1 MSLYSEIGI
10 YIHVPFCVTRCGYCD
25 FNTYTPGELAQADST
40 ESWMNSLL
48 TEIDLS
54 MSHLADK
61 PLVNSIFLGGG
72 TPSLLGAKIIKNIF
86 NKLKVNFEFSKNIEI
101 TIEAN
106 PDTVNEDIAQ
116 TWLDVGIN
124 RVSLGMQSDD
134 QNVLKTLDRTHNPI
148 NVKKAVEIIKKI
160 GIGNFSLDLIYG
172 TPGEDLASWN
182 KTLEAALALQPPHI
196 SAYALMIESGTA
208 LHRRLQAGKI
218 GGINSD
224 DQADKY
230 LLADKLLSKNGF
242 NWYEISN
249 WSQPGFES
257 QHNLNYWTNKNW
269 WGYGPG
275 AHSHLSG
282 TRWWNVKHPATYSS
296 QLLNKKTAVAESE
309 ELTSSQK
316 ELEEIMLKM
325 RIRESNLIEF
335 VPKNLL
341 AQWRNENLVKNVADR
356 LELTPQGRLML
367 DSLIHQLTK

>member
-1 MSLYSEIGI
+1 
-10 YIHVPFCVTRCGYCD
+10 
-25 FNTYTPGELAQADST
+25 
-40 ESWMNSLL
+40 MNALL

-54 MSHLADK
+54 MLQLADK
-61 PLVNSIFLGGG
+61 PVVNSIFLGGG
-72 TPSLLGAKIIKNIF
+72 TPSLLSAKIIKNIF
-86 NKLKVNFEFSKNIEI
+86 DKLKINFEFSKNVEI

-124 RVSLGMQSDD
+124 RVSLGMQSADP
-134 QNVLKTLDRTHNPI
+134 NVLNTLDRTHNPI

-172 TPGEDLASWN
+172 TPGEDLESWN

-196 SAYALMIESGTA
+196 SAYALTIESGTA

-218 GGINSD
+218 NGINSD

-230 LLADKLLSKNGF
+230 LLADKLLSKNGL

-257 QHNLNYWTNKNW
+257 KHNLNYWTNKNW

-316 ELEEIMLKM
+316 DLEEIMLKM

-335 VPKNLL
+335 VPENLL
-341 AQWRNENLVKNVADR
+341 LQWRNENLVKNVADR

>member
-1 MSLYSEIGI
+1 MSLHSEIGI

-25 FNTYTPGELAQADST
+25 FNTYTPSELAQADST
-40 ESWMNSLL
+40 ESWMNALL

-54 MSHLADK
+54 MLQLADK
-61 PLVNSIFLGGG
+61 SVVNSIFLGGG
-72 TPSLLGAKIIKNIF
+72 TPSLLSAKIIKNIF
-86 NKLKVNFEFSKNIEI
+86 DKLKVNFEFSKNVEI

-106 PDTVNEDIAQ
+106 PDTVNEGIAQ

-124 RVSLGMQSDD
+124 RVSLGMQSAD
-134 QNVLKTLDRTHNPI
+134 QNVLNTLDRTHNPI

-172 TPGEDLASWN
+172 TPGEDLESWN

-196 SAYALMIESGTA
+196 SAYALTIESGTA

-218 GGINSD
+218 NGINSD

-296 QLLNKKTAVAESE
+296 QLLNKQTAVAESE

-316 ELEEIMLKM
+316 DLEEVMLKM

-341 AQWRNENLVKNVADR
+341 AQWRDENLVKNVADR

>member
-1 MSLYSEIGI
+1 MSLHSEIGI

-25 FNTYTPGELAQADST
+25 FNTYTPSELAQADST
-40 ESWMNSLL
+40 ESWMNALL

-54 MSHLADK
+54 MLQLADK
-61 PLVNSIFLGGG
+61 SVVNSIFLGGG
-72 TPSLLGAKIIKNIF
+72 TPSLLSAKIIKNIF
-86 NKLKVNFEFSKNIEI
+86 GKLKVNFEFSKNVEI

-124 RVSLGMQSDD
+124 RVSLGMQSAD
-134 QNVLKTLDRTHNPI
+134 QNILNTLDRTHNPI

-172 TPGEDLASWN
+172 TPGEDLESWN

-196 SAYALMIESGTA
+196 SAYALTIESGTA

-218 GGINSD
+218 NGINSD

-230 LLADKLLSKNGF
+230 LLADKLLSENGL

-249 WSQPGFES
+249 WSKPGFES

-275 AHSHLSG
+275 AHSHLAG

-296 QLLNKKTAVAESE
+296 QLLSKKTAVAESE

-341 AQWRNENLVKNVADR
+341 AQWRDENLVKNVADR

>member
-1 MSLYSEIGI
+1 
-10 YIHVPFCVTRCGYCD
+10 
-25 FNTYTPGELAQADST
+25 
-40 ESWMNSLL
+40 MNALL

-54 MSHLADK
+54 MLQLADK
-61 PLVNSIFLGGG
+61 PVVNSIFLGGG
-72 TPSLLGAKIIKNIF
+72 TPSLLSAKIIKNIF
-86 NKLKVNFEFSKNIEI
+86 NRLKINFEFSKNVEI

-124 RVSLGMQSDD
+124 RVSLGMQSADP
-134 QNVLKTLDRTHNPI
+134 NVLNTLDRTHNPI

-172 TPGEDLASWN
+172 TPGEDLESWN

-196 SAYALMIESGTA
+196 SAYALTIESGTA

-218 GGINSD
+218 DRINSD

-335 VPKNLL
+335 VPENLL
-341 AQWRNENLVKNVADR
+341 LQWRNENLVKNVADR